1 MTEKCRE
8 NSVFG
13 TEAHSR
19 SIRKHHEFLVTALV
33 LKVFLRLTWFN
44 ISTIEI
50 YRRLPPR
57 YMPTQKVNRGARPFL
72 KWIHTWAGL
81 TAGLVLA
88 VISLAGS
95 AIVFRAEIEK
105 GMAPKSAGGSR
116 IASLDEVARQIA
128 QSRPDAR
135 VRRVRLPADTRDVF
149 DVQVDSHG
157 KQERL
162 VCDASTGRVLGTI
175 ERGWVEWTIDLHRN
189 LLAGKTGRKVV
200 GGAGTVL
207 FVLASTGML
216 LWLTGARKWRS
227 WVSVRA
233 QGGSRRFNYELHRAS
248 GLWAYALL
256 AAISFTGI
264 GLAYPD
270 TFRNA
275 LQGMT
280 GQAAASKAPRVAKSA
295 AKALRPLDEYLRTGA
310 AAMPDGTP
318 IELRLEDKGP
328 VDLRLW
334 RRGDLS
340 PSGNH
345 VYLEPG
351 TAKVLAVSRVV
362 DEPLAARIWSAFS
375 PIHYGEFGG
384 PAIKAIWALIGLV
397 PALLFITGFFTWWRP
412 RQPKPQPGRREELE
426 MEETPAEASR

>member
-1 MTEKCRE
+1 M
-8 NSVFG
+8 
-13 TEAHSR
+13 SR
-19 SIRKHHEFLVTALV
+19 QPKLTQ
-33 LKVFLRLTWFN
+33 RLAT
-44 ISTIEI
+44 
-50 YRRLPPR
+50 RL
-57 YMPTQKVNRGARPFL
+57 MPNQKVNRGARPFL
-72 KWIHTWAGL
+72 KWLHTWAGL

-88 VISLAGS
+88 VISAAGS

-105 GMAPKSAGGSR
+105 TMAPKSAGGSR
-116 IASLDEVARQIA
+116 IASLDEVSRQIA
-128 QSRPDAR
+128 QRRPDAR
-135 VRRVRLPADTRDVF
+135 VRRVRFPTNTQDVF

-200 GGAGTVL
+200 GAAGIVL
-207 FVLASTGML
+207 FALASTGML

-227 WVSVRA
+227 WISVRV

-256 AAISFTGI
+256 AAIAFTGI

-275 LQGMT
+275 LQDMT
-280 GQAAASKAPRVAKSA
+280 GQPATTKAPRVAKSA
-295 AKALRPLDEYLRTGA
+295 AKALRPLDEYLQTGA
-310 AAMPDGTP
+310 TAMPDGAP
-318 IELRLEDKGP
+318 VELRLEEKGP

-362 DEPLAARIWSAFS
+362 DQPLAARIWSVFS

-384 PAIKAIWALIGLV
+384 AVIKAIWALIGLV
-397 PALLFITGFFTWWRP
+397 PALLFITGLLYWWRP
-412 RQPKPQPGRREELE
+412 RQPKPQPAVRQDLA
-426 MEETPAEASR
+426 MAETSAETSQMAQR

>member
-1 MTEKCRE
+1 MFRQPKFT
-8 NSVFG
+8 
-13 TEAHSR
+13 
-19 SIRKHHEFLVTALV
+19 
-33 LKVFLRLTWFN
+33 
-44 ISTIEI
+44 
-50 YRRLPPR
+50 RRLPTR
-57 YMPTQKVNRGARPFL
+57 LMPTQKVKPGARRFL
-72 KWIHTWAGL
+72 KWVHTWAGL

-95 AIVFRAEIEK
+95 AIVFRSEIEK
-105 GMAPKSAGGSR
+105 AMAPKSAGGSK
-116 IASLDEVARQIA
+116 IAGLDEVSRQIA
-128 QSRPDAR
+128 QTMPDAR
-135 VRRVRLPADTRDVF
+135 VRRVRFPTNTQDVF

-200 GGAGTVL
+200 GAAGIVL
-207 FVLASTGML
+207 FALASTGML
-216 LWLTGARKWRS
+216 LWLTGARKWKS
-227 WVSVRA
+227 WISVRA
-233 QGGSRRFNYELHRAS
+233 QGGPRRFNYELHRAS

-256 AAISFTGI
+256 AAISFTGV
-264 GLAYPD
+264 GLAFPD
-270 TFRNA
+270 TFRNT

-280 GQAAASKAPRVAKSA
+280 GQPATTKVPRVAKSA
-295 AKALRPLDEYLRTGA
+295 AKALRPLDEYLQTGA

-318 IELRLEDKGP
+318 VELRLEDKGP

-351 TAKVLAVSRVV
+351 TVLAVSRVV
-362 DEPLAARIWSAFS
+362 DQPLAARIWAVFS

-384 PAIKAIWALIGLV
+384 AVIKAIWALIGLV
-397 PALLFITGFFTWWRP
+397 PALLFITGLLYWWRP
-412 RQPKPQPGRREELE
+412 RQPKPQSAVRQDLA
-426 MEETPAEASR
+426 MAETSAEASQIAQG

>member
-1 MTEKCRE
+1 
-8 NSVFG
+8 
-13 TEAHSR
+13 
-19 SIRKHHEFLVTALV
+19 
-33 LKVFLRLTWFN
+33 
-44 ISTIEI
+44 
-50 YRRLPPR
+50 
-57 YMPTQKVNRGARPFL
+57 MPTPKVSRGARLFL
-72 KWIHTWAGL
+72 KWLHTWAGL

-105 GMAPKSAGGSR
+105 AMAPKSAGGSR

-135 VRRVRLPADTRDVF
+135 VRRVRFPTDTRDVF

-162 VCDASTGRVLGTI
+162 VCDASTGRVLGTV

-200 GGAGTVL
+200 GAFGIVL
-207 FVLASTGML
+207 FALASTGML
-216 LWLTGARKWRS
+216 LWLCGARKWRS
-227 WVSVRA
+227 WVSVRV

-280 GQAAASKAPRVAKSA
+280 GQPATTKAPSVAKSA
-295 AKALRPLDEYLRTGA
+295 AKALRPLDEYFHTGA

-318 IELRLEDKGP
+318 TELRLEDKGP

-345 VYLEPG
+345 VYLEPS
-351 TAKVLAVSRVV
+351 TAKVLAISRAV
-362 DEPLAARIWSAFS
+362 DQPLAARIWSTFQ

-384 PAIKAIWALIGLV
+384 ATIKAIWALIGFV
-397 PALLFITGFFTWWRP
+397 PTLLFITGLFYWWRP
-412 RQPKPQPGRREELE
+412 RQPKTQAPVRQDLAMAEA
-426 MEETPAEASR
+426 AEASHIGQR

>member
-1 MTEKCRE
+1 
-8 NSVFG
+8 
-13 TEAHSR
+13 
-19 SIRKHHEFLVTALV
+19 
-33 LKVFLRLTWFN
+33 
-44 ISTIEI
+44 
-50 YRRLPPR
+50 
-57 YMPTQKVNRGARPFL
+57 MPTQKVNRGVRPFL
-72 KWIHTWAGL
+72 KWMHTWAGL

-105 GMAPKSAGGSR
+105 GMAPKGAGGSR
-116 IASLDEVARQIA
+116 IASLDEVSRQIA
-128 QSRPDAR
+128 QTRPDAR
-135 VRRVRLPADTRDVF
+135 VRRVRFPTDTRDVF

-162 VCDASTGRVLGTI
+162 VCDASTGRVLGAI

-189 LLAGKTGRKVV
+189 LLAGKSGRKAV
-200 GGAGTVL
+200 GAFGIVL
-207 FVLASTGML
+207 FALASTGML
-216 LWLTGARKWRS
+216 LWLSGARKWRS
-227 WVSVRA
+227 WISVRA

-275 LQGMT
+275 LHGMT
-280 GQAAASKAPRVAKSA
+280 GQPATTKAPRVAKSA
-295 AKALRPLDEYLRTGA
+295 AKALRPLDEYLHAGA
-310 AAMPDGTP
+310 AAMPEGTP
-318 IELRLEDKGP
+318 VELRLEDKGP
-328 VDLRLW
+328 IDLRLW

-351 TAKVLAVSRVV
+351 TGQVLAISRMV
-362 DEPLAARIWSAFS
+362 DQPLAARIWSAFS

-384 PAIKAIWALIGLV
+384 PVIKAIWVLIGLV
-397 PALLFITGFFTWWRP
+397 PALLFITGLFYWWRP
-412 RQPKPQPGRREELE
+412 RQPKSQAPVRQDLA
-426 MEETPAEASR
+426 MAETSAEVAQTAPR

>member
-1 MTEKCRE
+1 
-8 NSVFG
+8 
-13 TEAHSR
+13 
-19 SIRKHHEFLVTALV
+19 
-33 LKVFLRLTWFN
+33 
-44 ISTIEI
+44 
-50 YRRLPPR
+50 
-57 YMPTQKVNRGARPFL
+57 
-72 KWIHTWAGL
+72 L

-105 GMAPKSAGGSR
+105 SMAPKGAGGSR
-116 IASLDEVARQIA
+116 IASLDEVAREIA

-135 VRRVRLPADTRDVF
+135 VRRVRFPTDTRDVF
-149 DVQVDSHG
+149 DVQVDSHA

-200 GGAGTVL
+200 GAFGIVL
-207 FVLASTGML
+207 FALASTGML
-216 LWLTGARKWRS
+216 LWLSGARKWRS

-233 QGGSRRFNYELHRAS
+233 QGGSRRFNYELHRVS

-275 LQGMT
+275 LQRMT
-280 GQAAASKAPRVAKSA
+280 GQPSTTKAPRVPKSA
-295 AKALRPLDEYLRTGA
+295 AKALRPLDEYLHTGT

-318 IELRLEDKGP
+318 TELRLEDKGP

-351 TAKVLAVSRVV
+351 TGKVLAISRAA
-362 DEPLAARIWSAFS
+362 DQPLAARIWSAFS

-384 PAIKAIWALIGLV
+384 PVIKAIWALIGLV
-397 PALLFITGFFTWWRP
+397 PALLLITGFLTWWRP
-412 RQPKPQPGRREELE
+412 RQPKPQAPVRQNLA
-426 MEETPAEASR
+426 MAETSAEASHLAQR